1 MEFNDRD
8 KIFNYIEK
16 LRSKLINNIN
26 NRIEGEENTDD
37 SDENITN
44 LLQFVSPIKIKDSE
58 ISVKDLN
65 LILNYLLFTKDNGNY
80 VAHPNYKNKN
90 ITFSRNILCK
100 DKNQKID
107 SKISKEE
114 TEQLIQELI
123 KSFQSWNYNV
133 NAANNFL
140 FECLFDEKYDNLLLK
155 IQGSNEE
162 KKIREI
168 LKREN
173 DDGII
178 RVELKKI
185 EQ

>member
-1 MEFNDRD
+1 M
-8 KIFNYIEK
+8 
-16 LRSKLINNIN
+16 
-26 NRIEGEENTDD
+26 
-37 SDENITN
+37 
-44 LLQFVSPIKIKDSE
+44 
-58 ISVKDLN
+58 
-65 LILNYLLFTKDNGNY
+65 
-80 VAHPNYKNKN
+80 
-90 ITFSRNILCK
+90 
-100 DKNQKID
+100 
-107 SKISKEE
+107 
-114 TEQLIQELI
+114 I
-123 KSFQSWNYNV
+123 KSFQSWNYNS
-133 NAANNFL
+133 NAANKFL